1 MPPRRADELL
11 RSLREGRLL
20 RLRLGRGNCDRA
32 PGTHPLRLPVTSAGV
47 LPDAW
52 AEVRTRLL
60 RFVERRVRSGAD
72 AEDIVQAVLARAA
85 AHQAGLRDRDR
96 LVPWLFQITRNAIAD
111 YYRADAR
118 DPLAAGAPDAAPLG
132 DPLDQLPADPAE
144 PEDRASAAL
153 ARCMT
158 PMLDTLA
165 PVYRDALRQV
175 ELENRR
181 QVDVAQ
187 ELGIPISTL
196 KSRVQRGR
204 VLLRTAFVEC
214 CAIAQNRRGGISG
227 FESRSQVCRGS
238 CD

>member
-1 MPPRRADELL
+1 ML
-11 RSLREGRLL
+11 RH
-20 RLRLGRGNCDRA
+20 RLRGRGRA
-32 PGTHPLRLPVTSAGV
+32 GSPRPLALRLPVTSAAV

-52 AEVRTRLL
+52 AEVRARLL
-60 RFVERRVRSGAD
+60 RFVERRVRSRAD
-72 AEDIVQAVLARAA
+72 AEDIVQAVFARAA
-85 AHQAGLRDRDR
+85 AHRAGLRDQDR

-111 YYRADAR
+111 YYRAGGR
-118 DPLAAGAPDAAPLG
+118 DPLAAVADAGPDGKPLE
-132 DPLDQLPADPAE
+132 QLPADPAE

-165 PVYRDALRQV
+165 PVYRDALRLV

-187 ELGIPISTL
+187 ELGVPLSTL

-214 CAIAQNRRGGISG
+214 CAIARTSTGGISG
-227 FESRSQVCRGS
+227 FESRSRACGDP
-238 CD
+238 CE